1 MPIADGGRVMVSLD
15 QLFFDAYRPQR
26 VEPYPYQRALAE
38 SDSYDIL
45 IAPTGLGKTAAV
57 TLGWVWKRLTS
68 PSRTPRRLVW
78 CLPMRSLVEQTAANA
93 QVWISRLSQHFD
105 AARQTRPEVHVLMG
119 GAERTE
125 WRLYP
130 ERAAIVVGTQ
140 DMLLSRALMRGY
152 GMSRFGWPIDFG
164 LLHTD
169 SLWVFDEVQ
178 LMSAGLATSAQL
190 DAFRRIGSGSN
201 SHALARSL
209 WVSATLRRDWLNTV
223 DLVKAAPELRVLE
236 WSSGGAVEPAALTRR
251 LDAVKHVTR
260 AATRL
265 LPNAGK
271 MQLQHYARSLA
282 GEVLDAHRR
291 GFRTLVIVN
300 QVQRAQAVYRALS
313 QAGRSEDG
321 LLLIH
326 SRFRPREREKTQQAL
341 ALPAEDQIVVATQA
355 VEAGVDL
362 TSAVLFTELAPWAS
376 LVQRFGRCN
385 RAGEL
390 NEEGG
395 AEIRWVDAAI
405 EDEHALSR
413 PYETAELIAARS
425 LVAGMDNAAPRGLPG
440 ADQGPRAKQVLR
452 LKDFAELFDTDPDLS
467 GYDIDISPFVRD
479 ADDTDV
485 RLFWRDGLDKD
496 RQYEP
501 PRTLL
506 IDLPPIRDELCA
518 APIGRVR
525 DWLNR
530 PRSRP
535 IAAYVEDP
543 NGREQWVRLDR
554 VGARL
559 RPGLVIL
566 LDSEVGGYD
575 NVLGLDLDLPGPVP
589 IEVAAVSASAEAK
602 ETAPG
607 ASTDADP
614 LSEASRRDVALEVH
628 LADVAGEAERVVRQ
642 LQLHDDL
649 AAAVVR
655 AGAWHDL
662 GKAHEAFQARLGN
675 ADGARGLLAKST
687 TPLVRYAPRR
697 YFRHELASALAFLSQ
712 HDGEPQADLIAYLIA
727 AHHGKVRTGIRALPD
742 EKAPPEAER
751 RFARGVWDGDP
762 LPPVRCGTE
771 DSAGLELSLALMDM
785 GEDERGRPSWAARTQ
800 ALLHCYGPFLLAY
813 LEALVRMADWRA
825 SDSEQREETPDGG

>member
-1 MPIADGGRVMVSLD
+1 MVSLD
-15 QLFFDAYRPQR
+15 QLFSDAYRSQEI
-26 VEPYPYQRALAE
+26 EPYPYQRALAE

-68 PSRTPRRLVW
+68 PDRTPRRLVW
-78 CLPMRSLVEQTAANA
+78 CLPMRSLVEQTATTA
-93 QVWISRLSQHFD
+93 QCWISRLGQHFD
-105 AARQTRPEVHVLMG
+105 AARQTRPEVHILMG
-119 GAERTE
+119 GAERKE
-125 WRLYP
+125 WRLYL

-190 DAFRRIGSGSN
+190 DAFRRIQSNKDN
-201 SHALARSL
+201 SHAAARSL
-209 WVSATLRRDWLNTV
+209 WVSATLNRDWLNTV

-236 WSSGGAVEPAALTRR
+236 WNSGGAPEPETLTRR
-251 LDAVKHVTR
+251 LDAVKRVTR
-260 AATRL
+260 ASTRL
-265 LPNAGK
+265 LPNTGK

-282 GEVLDAHRR
+282 GEVLEAHRR

-300 QVQRAQAVYRALS
+300 QVQRAQAVYQALR
-313 QAGRSEDG
+313 QAGWSGNG

-326 SRFRPREREKTQQAL
+326 SRFRPRERQKIQHAL
-341 ALPAEDQIVVATQA
+341 TLPAEDQIVVATQT

-390 NEEGG
+390 NYEGG

-405 EDEHALSR
+405 EDERGLSR
-413 PYETAELIAARS
+413 PYEPDELIAARRV
-425 LVAGMDNAAPRGLPG
+425 VAGLDNAAPRGLPG
-440 ADQGPRAKQVLR
+440 PDKGPRAKQVLR
-452 LKDFAELFDTDPDLS
+452 SKDFMELFDTDPDLS

-485 RLFWRDGLDKD
+485 RLFWRAGLDTG
-496 RQYEP
+496 QQPEP
-501 PRTLL
+501 PHNLPV
-506 IDLPPIRDELCA
+506 DPPPIRDEFCA
-518 APIGRVR
+518 APIGQFR

-530 PRSRP
+530 RRSRP

-543 NGREQWVRLDR
+543 NGREQWVRFDR
-554 VGARL
+554 KGVRL
-559 RPGLVIL
+559 RPGLAIL
-566 LDSEVGGYD
+566 LDSGVGGYD
-575 NVLGLDLDLPGPVP
+575 NVLGLNLDLPDPVP
-589 IEVAAVSASAEAK
+589 TEVSTVSAPAEEK

-628 LADVAGEAERVVRQ
+628 LADVAAEAERIVRK
-642 LQLHDDL
+642 LRLDDDL
-649 AAAVVR
+649 AAAAVR
-655 AGAWHDL
+655 AAAWHDL
-662 GKAHEAFQARLGN
+662 GKAHEVFQARLGN
-675 ADGARGLLAKST
+675 ADSARGLLAKST
-687 TPLVRYAPRR
+687 TPLTRNAPRR

-727 AHHGKVRTGIRALPD
+727 AHHGKVRMGVRALPD

-751 RFARGVWDGDP
+751 RFARGVWDGDL

-771 DSAGLELSLALMDM
+771 NSAGLELSLALMEM
-785 GEDERGRPSWAARTQ
+785 GENDCGRPSWVARTQ
-800 ALLHCYGPFLLAY
+800 TLLHSYGPFLLAY
-813 LEALVRMADWRA
+813 LEALLRMADWRA
-825 SDSEQREETPDGG
+825 SDSEQREGGPDGD

>member
-1 MPIADGGRVMVSLD
+1 MVSLD
-15 QLFFDAYRPQR
+15 QLFSDAYRPQMAK
-26 VEPYPYQRALAE
+26 PFPYQRALAE

-57 TLGWVWKRLTS
+57 TLGWVWKRLTR

-93 QVWISRLSQHFD
+93 QDWITGLAHHFN
-105 AARQTRPEVHVLMG
+105 AVGQIRPEVYVLMG
-119 GAERTE
+119 GAERRE

-190 DAFRRIGSGSN
+190 DAFRRTQSKSK
-201 SHALARSL
+201 SHSAAQSL
-209 WVSATLRRDWLNTV
+209 WVSATLKREWLNTV
-223 DLVKAAPELRVLE
+223 DLVRAAPELRVLE
-236 WSSGGAVEPAALTRR
+236 WDIGGAAEPPTLTQR

-260 AATRL
+260 AATVL
-265 LPNAGK
+265 PPNAGK
-271 MQLQHYARSLA
+271 MQFRQYAKSLA
-282 GEVLDAHRR
+282 GEVLNAHRC

-300 QVQRAQAVYRALS
+300 QVQRAQAVYQALRR
-313 QAGRSEDG
+313 AGRSEDG

-326 SRFRPREREKTQQAL
+326 SRFRPREREKIQQAL
-341 ALPAEDQIVVATQA
+341 SLAAQDQILVATQA

-390 NEEGG
+390 NDEGG
-395 AEIRWVDAAI
+395 AQIHWVDAAI
-405 EDEHALSR
+405 ENERALSK
-413 PYETAELIAARS
+413 PYEPEELIAARRMVTR
-425 LVAGMDNAAPRGLPG
+425 LENAAPRGLPG
-440 ADQGPRAKQVLR
+440 PDQGPRAKQVLR
-452 LKDFAELFDTDPDLS
+452 SKDFAELFDTDPDLS

-485 RLFWRDGLDKD
+485 RLFWRAGLDEG
-496 RQYEP
+496 RQPEP
-501 PRTLL
+501 QRSLS
-506 IDLPPIRDELCA
+506 IASPPTREELCA
-518 APIGRVR
+518 ASIWQVR
-525 DWLNR
+525 DWLKR

-535 IAAYVEDP
+535 MAAYVEDP
-543 NGREQWVRLDR
+543 NGRQQWVRLDR
-554 VGARL
+554 AGVRL
-559 RPGLVIL
+559 RPGLVVL
-566 LDSEVGGYD
+566 LDSKVGGY
-575 NVLGLDLDLPGPVP
+575 NNLLGLNLDSPGPVL
-589 IEVAAVSASAEAK
+589 IEDAAVPASAEAE

-607 ASTDADP
+607 ASTEADP
-614 LSEASRRDVALEVH
+614 LSEAIRRDVALEVH
-628 LADVAGEAERVVRQ
+628 LADVAGEAERIVRQ
-642 LQLHDDL
+642 LKLDDDL

-655 AGAWHDL
+655 AAAWHDL
-662 GKAHEAFQARLGN
+662 GKAHKAFQARLGN
-675 ADGARGLLAKST
+675 ADGARGVLAKST
-687 TPLVRYAPRR
+687 MPLTRNAPRR

-727 AHHGKVRTGIRALPD
+727 AHHGKVRMGIRALPD
-742 EKAPPEAER
+742 ESAPPGAER
-751 RFARGVWDGDP
+751 RFARGVWDGDR
-762 LPPVRCGTE
+762 LPPVQCGTE
-771 DSAGLELSLALMDM
+771 YSGSLELSLALMEM
-785 GEDERGRPSWAARTQ
+785 GEDAQGRRSWAARTQ

-825 SDSEQREETPDGG
+825 SDSEQREETPDGE

>member
-1 MPIADGGRVMVSLD
+1 MVSLD
-15 QLFFDAYRPQR
+15 QLYSDAYRPQR

-57 TLGWVWKRLTS
+57 TLGWAWRRLTS
-68 PSRTPRRLVW
+68 PNRTPRRLVW
-78 CLPMRSLVEQTAANA
+78 CLPMRSLVEQTATNA

-105 AARQTRPEVHVLMG
+105 AARQTPPEVHLLMG

-130 ERAAIVVGTQ
+130 ERAAIIVGTQ

-190 DAFRRIGSGSN
+190 DAFRRIRTGSSN
-201 SHALARSL
+201 RRAPARSL

-223 DLVKAAPELRVLE
+223 DLVKVAPELRVIE
-236 WSSGGAVEPAALTRR
+236 WDSGGAAEPPALTRR
-251 LDAVKHVTR
+251 LDALKHVTR
-260 AATRL
+260 AATCL
-265 LPNAGK
+265 LPSAGK
-271 MQLQHYARSLA
+271 MQYQHYARSLA
-282 GEVLDAHRR
+282 DEVLEAHRR

-300 QVQRAQAVYRALS
+300 QVRRAQAVYQALR

-326 SRFRPREREKTQQAL
+326 SRFRPREREEIQKAL
-341 ALPAEDQIVVATQA
+341 ACPVEDQIVVATQA

-362 TSAVLFTELAPWAS
+362 TSAVLLTELAPWAS

-390 NEEGG
+390 NDERG
-395 AEIRWVDAAI
+395 AEIRWIDAAI
-405 EDEHALSR
+405 GEDRSISR
-413 PYETAELIAARS
+413 PYEPEDLIAARS
-425 LVAGMDNAAPRGLPG
+425 MVAGLDYAAPRGLPG
-440 ADQGPRAKQVLR
+440 PDKGPRAKQVLR
-452 LKDFAELFDTDPDLS
+452 SKDFAELFDTDPDLS

-485 RLFWRDGLDKD
+485 RLFWRDGLDND
-496 RQYEP
+496 LQHAS
-501 PRTLL
+501 PRTHL
-506 IDLPPIRDELCA
+506 IDRPPIRDELCS
-518 APIGRVR
+518 APIGQVR
-525 DWLNR
+525 DWLN
-530 PRSRP
+530 PRRNRP

-543 NGREQWVRLDR
+543 NGRQQWVRLDR
-554 VGARL
+554 AGVRL

-566 LDSEVGGYD
+566 LDSEVGGYN
-575 NVLGLDLDLPGPVP
+575 NVLGLNLDLPGPVP
-589 IEVAAVSASAEAK
+589 IDIAAVSASPEEK

-628 LADVAGEAERVVRQ
+628 LADVASEAERITLQ
-642 LQLHDDL
+642 LQLSDDL

-655 AGAWHDL
+655 AAAWHDL
-662 GKAHEAFQARLGN
+662 GKAHEAFQVRLSNG
-675 ADGARGLLAKST
+675 DGARGLRAKST
-687 TPLVRYAPRR
+687 TPPGRNVPRR

-712 HDGEPQADLIAYLIA
+712 HDGEPGADLIAYLIA
-727 AHHGKVRTGIRALPD
+727 AHHGKVRMGIRALPD
-742 EKAPPEAER
+742 EKGPPELER
-751 RFARGVWDGDP
+751 RFARGVWDGDL

-771 DSAGLELSLALMDM
+771 HSAGVELSLALMEM
-785 GEDERGRPSWAARTQ
+785 GEDDSGRPSWAARTQ
-800 ALLHCYGPFLLAY
+800 ALLRCYGPFLLAY

-825 SDSEQREETPDGG
+825 SASEQREESPDGG